1 MIDIH
6 CHPLPETDDGAKSFD
21 IAVQMLQMSAADG
34 VTHVVA
40 TPHCNYLYEFNQEEN
55 QRKAAELQAA
65 AGEKPKIL
73 LGCDFRLSY
82 ENIDR
87 LSKDGA
93 NYSINRT
100 RYLLVEFNDHFI
112 PDQMDQVFY
121 DIQVV
126 GFTPILTHPERNP
139 VFQRKPEILYRWIS
153 RGCLSQITAMSY
165 TGGFGR
171 TALRLAEKWLDEN
184 LVHFFASDAHDTK
197 HRPPILSHCYQKLME
212 LKGGEIADLIMNRN
226 PAAVIEGKPLP
237 PNPIPVGPEDGINK
251 KGFFSFLRRGK
262 S

>member
-6 CHPLPETDDGAKSFD
+6 CHPLPETDDGAKSFE

-40 TPHCNYLYEFNQEEN
+40 TPHCNYRYEFHPEEN
-55 QRKAAELQAA
+55 ERKAAELQAA
-65 AGEKPKIL
+65 MGEKLKIL

-82 ENIDR
+82 ENIDL

-100 RYLLVEFNDHFI
+100 RYLLAEFNDHFI

-121 DIQVV
+121 NIQVA
-126 GFTPILTHPERNP
+126 GFTPVLTHPERNQ
-139 VFQRKPEILYRWIS
+139 VFHNKPEILHRWVH

-171 TALRLAEKWLDEN
+171 TAQRLTEKWLDEN
-184 LVHFFASDAHDTK
+184 LVHFFASDAHDPK
-197 HRPPILSHCYQKLME
+197 HRTPILSPCYQKLAE
-212 LKGGEIADLIMNRN
+212 SKGEDTADRIMNKN
-226 PAAVIEGKPLP
+226 PAALIEGKPLP
-237 PNPIPVGPEDGINK
+237 PSPDPVGPDDKTKK
-251 KGFFSFLRRGK
+251 KGFFSFLRQSK
-262 S
+262 T